1 MIHKFLGYAV
11 FPLLVVMALAT
22 ITAGTKPDN
31 KAGQQAGERIDW
43 QAVAAGGAS
52 GASTSYGLSGTVGQS
67 AAGSGVSTS
76 YRMYHGYWQDFG
88 GTSCCTLGGDA
99 NHAGK
104 VAIGDAVFIITYVY
118 RGGPAPVC
126 PEEADVT
133 GNGEIGV
140 GDAVYII
147 TYIFRGGPAPTCP

>member
-1 MIHKFLGYAV
+1 MIPKKSSIASLLLLAV
-11 FPLLVVMALAT
+11 IMSAT
-22 ITAGTKPDN
+22 VAADDDVGKTKGA
-31 KAGQQAGERIDW
+31 KAGERIDW
-43 QAVAAGGAS
+43 QAVAAGGVS
-52 GASTSYGLSGTVGQS
+52 GASTSYGLSGSVGQT
-67 AAGSGVSTS
+67 AAGLGVSTS

-88 GTSCCTLGGDA
+88 ASSCCTMAGNA
-99 NHAGK
+99 NHDDRVG
-104 VAIGDAVFIITYVY
+104 VGDAVFIITYVF

>member
-1 MIHKFLGYAV
+1 MRGGSILVALVMVFAATAV
-11 FPLLVVMALAT
+11 ADSV
-22 ITAGTKPDN
+22 
-31 KAGQQAGERIDW
+31 QQSGSNAGEEISW
-43 QAVAAGGAS
+43 QVVSSGGGGGTSAGLIINS
-52 GASTSYGLSGTVGQS
+52 TVGQT
-67 AAGSGVSTS
+67 AAGLATVGL
-76 YRMYHGYWQDFG
+76 YDIHHGFWQDFG
-88 GTSCCTLGGDA
+88 AGSCCTLGGDA
-99 NHAGK
+99 NNDGK

-147 TYIFRGGPAPTCP
+147 TYIFRLGPAPICP